1 MALSS
6 VMVTCLALSTAVATC
21 CWCSCERN
29 GRIWAIMAF
38 NLFAISVWKQ
48 KGERSLLKGRPFSTA
63 VDRRTVRSLIEL
75 NGRITI
81 VLSPHTPSLPLLF
94 FSTLCVPR
102 ESGYQSSTRDTSP
115 PPLPPLLRG
124 SWSWQRALLN
134 SSFIESRGFLDWS
147 FSSNRRPVRAWFISR
162 FTRQSSDTRIG
173 NWLLLSLVRV
183 TACIQGEYIRGM
195 GRGGEGM
202 GWGIKYR
209 FWKFL
214 FRRTRTRNGTIRD
227 SL

>member
-75 NGRITI
+75 REDNDCPFPSHSFSPSPFLFYALCSARIGVSI
-81 VLSPHTPSLPLLF
+81 INPWHFPLPSFVARDRGSVHYLIRVLLSPEA
-94 FSTLCVPR
+94 FSIDRLARIVGLCA
-102 ESGYQSSTRDTSP
+102 RD
-115 PPLPPLLRG
+115 LYRG
-124 SWSWQRALLN
+124 SRVNPA
-134 SSFIESRGFLDWS
+134 
-147 FSSNRRPVRAWFISR
+147 
-162 FTRQSSDTRIG
+162 TR
-173 NWLLLSLVRV
+173 V
-183 TACIQGEYIRGM
+183 
-195 GRGGEGM
+195 
-202 GWGIKYR
+202 
-209 FWKFL
+209 
-214 FRRTRTRNGTIRD
+214 
-227 SL
+227 